1 MANSEPSNQAGPTD
15 ADPRPAAVAIVST
28 EHFTL
33 QGARSST
40 IAESTGQAS
49 MFLGAVTGGL
59 VALGFRT
66 YARSLSSEPE
76 TRPPR
81 RLIAGNAVEKPA
93 GRPIASASSIMHG
106 GGPAVGRPIGRTVV
120 AGGGARDV

>member
-1 MANSEPSNQAGPTD
+1 MSSCWVEPSGWRIDSTARPTPKGGTIVANSEPSNQAGPTD
-15 ADPRPAAVAIVST
+15 ADPRPASVAIVTT

-40 IAESTGQAS
+40 IAESTGRAS

-66 YARSLSSEPE
+66 YAR
-76 TRPPR
+76 PPSPANLR
-81 RLIAGNAVEKPA
+81 RDRLV
-93 GRPIASASSIMHG
+93 
-106 GGPAVGRPIGRTVV
+106 
-120 AGGGARDV
+120 D